1 MGTSPSWE
9 SGDGMT
15 ELAKSS
21 VFTTLRW
28 DGGFSVAHFEEHL
41 TRLKEHASRLSI
53 EWPVDAREQA
63 LSTMLSVFSNVDESN
78 QDDCVG
84 LANLNLNLNGE
95 MSASTRWKQVNSDSH
110 LKITRVSAT
119 AIPAPRWK
127 VGITGCKH
135 GDWQPYK
142 DAGAQAAERGC
153 EIALL
158 IHNEA
163 VVDCQLATPL
173 LLDDDGTAW
182 YPAPSEG
189 ALDSISLASIQSHL
203 EQEGIPLIPGRLTRN
218 LLSRARALVA
228 IGTGIGVVLITELDG
243 QPIGND
249 SDNFANLCF
258 ESFYQALE
266 SGWTDIQEESL

>member
-1 MGTSPSWE
+1 
-9 SGDGMT
+9 MT

-21 VFTTLRW
+21 AFTTLRW
-28 DGGFSVAHFEEHL
+28 DGGFSVAHFEGHL
-41 TRLKEHASRLSI
+41 ARLKEHASRLSI

-63 LSTMLSVFSNVDESN
+63 LSSMLSVFSNTQESN
-78 QDDCVG
+78 QDDCIG
-84 LANLNLNLNGE
+84 LVNLNLNLNGE
-95 MSASTRWKQVNSDSH
+95 ISASTRWKQVKSNSH

-127 VGITGCKH
+127 DGITGCKH

-142 DAGAQAAERGC
+142 DAATQADERGC

-158 IHNEA
+158 IHDDA
-163 VVDCQLATPL
+163 VVDCQWATPL

-189 ALDSISLASIQSHL
+189 ALDSISLASIQGHL
-203 EQEGIPLIPGRLTRN
+203 EREGIPLIPGRLTRN

-228 IGTGIGVVLITELDG
+228 IGTGIGVEFITELDG
-243 QPIGND
+243 QPIGNK
-249 SDNFANLCF
+249 SDNFASLCL
-258 ESFYQALE
+258 ESFHQALE
-266 SGWTDIQEESL
+266 LGWEDIREESQ

>member
-1 MGTSPSWE
+1 MCIR
-9 SGDGMT
+9 D
-15 ELAKSS
+15 
-21 VFTTLRW
+21 R
-28 DGGFSVAHFEEHL
+28 
-41 TRLKEHASRLSI
+41 
-53 EWPVDAREQA
+53 
-63 LSTMLSVFSNVDESN
+63 
-78 QDDCVG
+78 
-84 LANLNLNLNGE
+84 
-95 MSASTRWKQVNSDSH
+95 
-110 LKITRVSAT
+110 
-119 AIPAPRWK
+119 
-127 VGITGCKH
+127 
-135 GDWQPYK
+135 PYN

-203 EQEGIPLIPGRLTRN
+203 EREGIPLIPGRLTRN